1 MHPVVM
7 TVLKVRI
14 NQLFKPTECIMKSL
28 VNTKRVRSHYMVLV
42 MAFLA
47 SLVSGCATIE
57 GAGEDIESAGDAVED
72 AADDA
77 S

>member
-1 MHPVVM
+1 
-7 TVLKVRI
+7 
-14 NQLFKPTECIMKSL
+14 MKSL
-28 VNTKRVRSHYMVLV
+28 MKTKRLRSSYTVLV
-42 MAFLA
+42 LAFLA